1 MYQRSQKMSLQRRVR
16 FLFFSALLL
25 AMPPSL
31 AHALEKAP
39 TSHQELLK
47 PGRPLALIFL
57 STQCPCSQ
65 SHEPVLKSLKAQHP
79 QIDFYGIHSNVD
91 ESEISAD
98 AHFSAAALGFSVLQD
113 DRALL
118 AEKLGALKTPHA
130 FLYDGQG
137 TLFYSG
143 GIDNSNTASQATEHY
158 LKDAISTLL
167 NGKKLGPSEAKR
179 RTLGCL
185 IAR

>member
-1 MYQRSQKMSLQRRVR
+1 MSRTRLS
-16 FLFFSALLL
+16 LYSALLL
-25 AMPPSL
+25 TLVPYL
-31 AHALEKAP
+31 ALALEKAP
-39 TSHQELLK
+39 PNHQELLK

-65 SHEPVLKSLKAQHP
+65 SHEPVLKSLKAQYP
-79 QIDFYGIHSNVD
+79 QVDFYGIHSNVD
-91 ESEISAD
+91 ESEASAE
-98 AHFSAAALGFSVLQD
+98 AHFSASALGFSVLQD

-143 GIDNSNTASQATEHY
+143 GIDNSNTASEATEPY
-158 LKDAISTLL
+158 LKNALSALL
-167 NGKKLGPSEAKR
+167 SGKKLSASEAKR